1 MFPRAYGLRS
11 CFDTKDELK
20 GLSGIKFDERE
31 KEIKAL
37 GALKTPKKIKSVI
50 RLIEEV
56 IRNHSR
62 VDYRRLLD
70 QHCPRRLGRG
80 ARNCTENEKTKD
92 SLLEAEPHTQISKN
106 EVSLEVSHPSL
117 VVPHGAREAKEA
129 VRLQPKFSE
138 YTIAAYEVESYVK
151 AIALAIFPADLWGSD
166 TNWDIM

>member
-1 MFPRAYGLRS
+1 RHLSKYMFPRAYGLRS

-80 ARNCTENEKTKD
+80 ARNCTENEKTKVC
-92 SLLEAEPHTQISKN
+92 LY
-106 EVSLEVSHPSL
+106 HPKT
-117 VVPHGAREAKEA
+117 G
-129 VRLQPKFSE
+129 
-138 YTIAAYEVESYVK
+138 I
-151 AIALAIFPADLWGSD
+151 
-166 TNWDIM
+166 